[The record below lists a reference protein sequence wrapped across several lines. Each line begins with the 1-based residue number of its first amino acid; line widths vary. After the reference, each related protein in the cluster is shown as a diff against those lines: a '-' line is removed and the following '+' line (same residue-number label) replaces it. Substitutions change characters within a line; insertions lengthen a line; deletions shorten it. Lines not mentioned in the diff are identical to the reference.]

1 MAQAT
6 SSKQDHVFLHYTQ
19 EELDRNYDQ
28 RGWVSNANEVIA
40 RYVAASKEVRSTLT
54 YRTEAYGE
62 HPDEQMDI
70 FPAPQPSGSGLI
82 FLHGGAWR
90 NFTKDDFSF
99 VAKEF
104 VMAGITTVIV
114 NFSKLLTVGLPEMVV
129 QVTRAIAR
137 IYERASTL
145 GIDRNRLYLCGHSS
159 GAHLATTALLTDW
172 SAFGAPADVIKG
184 CACISGC
191 YDLHPVLL
199 SARANYIKL
208 RTEEVHTL
216 SPQRHVERL
225 PCALLVAYAEHD
237 TDEFRRHSED
247 FAEALRRVERLAVL
261 LHVPAINHF
270 EIIELLG
277 RPGTVLLTPVLSHL
291 RETTASR

>member
-1 MAQAT
+1 
-6 SSKQDHVFLHYTQ
+6 
-19 EELDRNYDQ
+19 
-28 RGWVSNANEVIA
+28 
-40 RYVAASKEVRSTLT
+40 
-54 YRTEAYGE
+54 
-62 HPDEQMDI
+62 MDI
-70 FPAPQPSGSGLI
+70 FPAPRPSGAGLV

-114 NFSKLLTVGLPEMVV
+114 NFSKLLTVRLPDVVV
-129 QVTRAIAR
+129 QVRRAIAG
-137 IYERASTL
+137 IYERASAL
-145 GIDRNRLYLCGHSS
+145 GIDRNQLYLCGHSS
-159 GAHLATTALLTDW
+159 GAHLAATALLTDW

-208 RTEEVHTL
+208 RSEEVHAL

-225 PCALLVAYAEHD
+225 PCALLAAYAEHD

-261 LHVPAINHF
+261 LHVPTINHF

-277 RPGTVLLTPVLSHL
+277 RPGSVLLNAVLSHL
-291 RETTASR
+291 CETTASR